1 MGVAPWIGTK
11 ISATLVDFGEP
22 LLKQLPPDASL
33 ELRHGL
39 VNLIVTQWN
48 AHVMAAAW
56 GQPQHLAQLR
66 DTLQT
71 AVAAG
76 QLDPQALEA
85 FHTLSAR
92 RQLARFVD
100 DPRAIGHW
108 EVRDTGPGEW
118 NIRCDARMPPQGVVP
133 PPE

>member
-48 AHVMAAAW
+48 AHVMAATR
-56 GQPQHLAQLR
+56 GQPQPLAQLR
-66 DTLQT
+66 DTL
-71 AVAAG
+71 
-76 QLDPQALEA
+76 
-85 FHTLSAR
+85 
-92 RQLARFVD
+92 FVD